1 MKNINLQKKL
11 LEISAYFL
19 EKGYFAGAVVRV
31 EQERTLISECA
42 VGYSLCDGEKK
53 EPMSTTTL
61 FDIASLTKLFTTTVI
76 LRFATLGIIDIDRS
90 FAAQSWAEPF
100 LIAAQDHPE
109 ILAMYETLTPSA
121 LLTHSSGLPAWYPFY
136 AAREQ
141 LHQEAADA
149 RERLI
154 PSDFTAILHR
164 VLRSSPLQKKTVYSD
179 INFMLL
185 GMAAACIGRCRLDE
199 VIFSSLIKP
208 LRLGATT
215 YTPIAAQ
222 TAATEFGNR
231 IEMQMTANMGLSFSK
246 WRPLSRPLRGEAN
259 DGNAFYYFSGI
270 AGHAGLFSTA
280 EDLCNLCQLYVP
292 EDAAEENMQDF
303 IAPPLLMRATTDAGA
318 GRGLGF
324 QFSQRYPHGFGH
336 TGFTG
341 TMVYIHPR
349 EKLTAVILT
358 NRLHVPAPQDID
370 AYRMAIVEAIDV
382 L

>member
-1 MKNINLQKKL
+1 MKNTNLQKKL

-19 EKGYFAGAVVRV
+19 EKWYFAGAVVRV
-31 EQERTLISECA
+31 EQERTLVSECA
-42 VGYSLCDGEKK
+42 VGYSLYDGEKK

-76 LRFATLGIIDIDRS
+76 LRFATLGIIDIDRP
-90 FAAQSWAEPF
+90 FASQPWAEPF
-100 LIAAQDHPE
+100 LIAAQGYPE
-109 ILAMYETLTPSA
+109 LLAAYETLTPSA

-141 LHQEAADA
+141 LPQEAADA
-149 RERLI
+149 REGLI
-154 PSDFTAILHR
+154 PSDFPAILHR
-164 VLRSSPLQKKTVYSD
+164 VLRSSPLQEKTVYSD

-185 GMAAACIGRCRLDE
+185 GMAAASIGQRRLDE

-215 YTPIAAQ
+215 YAPIATQ

-280 EDLCNLCQLYVP
+280 DDLCKLCQIYVP
-292 EDAAEENMQDF
+292 EHAAEENMRDF
-303 IAPPLLMRATTDAGA
+303 IAPPLLWRATSDAGA

-349 EKLTAVILT
+349 KKLTAAILT

-370 AYRMAIVEAIDV
+370 VYRRAIVEAIDA

>member
-1 MKNINLQKKL
+1 MKHTNLQKRL
-11 LEISAYFL
+11 LETSAYFL

-31 EQERTLISECA
+31 EQDGTLISECA
-42 VGYSLCDGEKK
+42 VGYSLSDGEKK
-53 EPMSTTTL
+53 EPMLTTTL

-76 LRFATLGIIDIDRS
+76 LRFATLGFIDIDRP
-90 FAAQSWAEPF
+90 FASQSWAEPF
-100 LIAAQDHPE
+100 LIAAHGYPE
-109 ILAMYETLTPSA
+109 ILALYDALTPSA

-136 AAREQ
+136 AARDRM
-141 LHQEAADA
+141 HQGATETT
-149 RERLI
+149 EEVI

-164 VLRSSPLQKKTVYSD
+164 ALHSSPLQKKTVYSD

-185 GMAAACIGRCRLDE
+185 GIAAACIGRRRLDE
-199 VIFSSLIKP
+199 VIFSYLTRP
-208 LRLGATT
+208 LSLGATT
-215 YTPIAAQ
+215 YAPIAAQ
-222 TAATEFGNR
+222 SAATEFGNR

-280 EDLCNLCQLYVP
+280 EDLCKLCRLYVL
-292 EDAAEENMQDF
+292 ECVAEENMRGF
-303 IAPPLLMRATTDAGA
+303 IAPTLLERATSDAGE

-341 TMVYIHPR
+341 TMVYICPR
-349 EKLTAVILT
+349 KMLTAAILT
-358 NRLHVPAPQDID
+358 NRLHVPVPQDID
-370 AYRMAIVEAIDV
+370 VYRKAIVEAIDA